1 MIEETPPAPNKGGR
15 KRGVWTFT
23 TPEALIRWRIENNI
37 SRAEVARRLGVA
49 FSAVERWEN
58 GAAVA
63 LPELQRRIAKLMGG
77 APLEVEGE
85 RADDEPPPTGGGTPI
100 GSDAAVLGASA
111 IVTVYIRHSKITPDA
126 LVKLT
131 RELRDALLR

>member
-23 TPEALIRWRIENNI
+23 TPEALIRWRTENNI
-37 SRAEVARRLGVA
+37 SRAEVARRLGLA

-63 LPELQRRIAKLMGG
+63 LPELQQRLAKLMGG
-77 APLEVEGE
+77 ESLEVAGE
-85 RADDEPPPTGGGTPI
+85 KVDDEPPST
-100 GSDAAVLGASA
+100 GSDSPSGRDSAVLGASA
-111 IVTVYIRHSKITPDA
+111 IVTEYIKHSKLSPEG

-131 RELRDALLR
+131 RDLRNALR

>member
-1 MIEETPPAPNKGGR
+1 MTEETPPPLNKGGR

-23 TPEALIRWRIENNI
+23 TPEALIRWRTENNI
-37 SRAEVARRLGVA
+37 SRAKVARRLGVA

-63 LPELQRRIAKLMGG
+63 LPELQQRLAELVGEE
-77 APLEVEGE
+77 PVDLEKFGHEPSNPTS
-85 RADDEPPPTGGGTPI
+85 ANPDEVSVIGTT
-100 GSDAAVLGASA
+100 A
-111 IVTVYIRHSKITPDA
+111 IVTEYIKHSKLAPDT

-131 RELRDALLR
+131 RELRNALR